1 MIYLDRPIYHN
12 GIMVLP
18 DYNSPRQFYFLPPVP
33 RLVDDPQTGKKAFKI
48 IKLVGG
54 LTDPADKPGEI
65 STGVAFFDC
74 DLRLKD
80 EEQEE
85 LKDAIRQQLGIFQEI
100 TLSPL
105 LYKDGEVTCYV
116 LGEKD
121 WDTSVK
127 SGTPSNIFVER
138 LAGFGKPSLYGD
150 NRATFSARMTQE
162 GVTALA
168 ESFAAGGVIGISIVY
183 TLKFDGLHPAFN
195 FKVTA
200 NWEQI
205 YHFLQETFKFD
216 LFFYSV
222 EDTSIVEKLEQA
234 QLLKFEEVVIDPAAS
249 SEIKDLRKQ
258 MQQYILEQFF
268 KPVLSV
274 GSPAYGKVAGMVAD
288 IARAL
293 VVVPSFGYKRV
304 EMTQEERKALSFEV
318 TRVSAIERVIYPQ
331 AHLTAL
337 VPGNELPGYI
347 QEINTDQDLFFRQLN
362 VRCSVGG
369 CDFAKQ
375 KIAWTHPYIKY
386 GSPPEEG
393 TDKIFE
399 NTTDKME
406 FTTWLQPARGFTYRT
421 GYDVE
426 FTAPDETDPGTIY
439 GQETSFT
446 GPEKSG
452 TDRELVINPM
462 EHFELHTVEFGL
474 MQGFRT
480 DKYPV
485 VEVHIKY
492 EDSDGYAVNSDLLLK
507 GADGGSK
514 CQFRVR
520 TRRGV
525 TAQTWYRLIY
535 HQTSGEQLVW
545 PRDAPW
551 AMVEGSCVLI
561 EDPFPNVFNISVR
574 VAARADEL
582 DWADIYLRYQNPL
595 AVGSYQE
602 QAFYFGGP
610 DLADPTK
617 ARQVWLFRTEDPS
630 QQRYEY
636 SFTLTYK
643 DGTLLQS
650 PGWIDS
656 EARTLVVGRQAGI
669 DRTIK
674 VFPEGPSFSS
684 EDLRDIKI
692 NLSHTEPDLAAPQEQ
707 ELVFENE
714 TQGGTFT
721 YRINNSV
728 NVGYDYKI
736 RYRWQ
741 NGQIKRVEGSVPN
754 GALDFTIPTHVG

>member
-1 MIYLDRPIYHN
+1 MIYLDKQFVFHA

-18 DYNSPRQFYFLPPVP
+18 DYSNPRQFYYLPPPP
-33 RLVDDPQTGKKAFKI
+33 RLVDDLQTGRKALKI
-48 IKLVGG
+48 LKLVGS
-54 LTDPADKPGEI
+54 LTDPIDGELR
-65 STGVAFFDC
+65 TGVAFFDC
-74 DLRLKD
+74 DLRLRDD
-80 EEQEE
+80 ELEE
-85 LKDAIRQQLGIFQEI
+85 LKDAVRQQLGIFQEI
-100 TLSPL
+100 TLTPL

-121 WDTSVK
+121 WGASVA

-168 ESFAAGGVIGISIVY
+168 ASLAAGGVIGISIVY
-183 TLKFDGLHPAFN
+183 TLKFDGLRPAFN

-205 YHFLQETFKFD
+205 YHFLQETFKLD
-216 LFFYSV
+216 LFWFSV
-222 EDTSIVEKLEQA
+222 EDTSIVEKLEQE

-274 GSPAYGKVAGMVAD
+274 GTPAYGKVPGMVAD

-293 VVVPSFGYKRV
+293 VVVPTFGYKRV
-304 EMTQEERKALSFEV
+304 DLTQEERKALSFEV
-318 TRVSAIERVIYPQ
+318 TRVSAVERVIYPQ

-337 VPGNELPGYI
+337 APVGELLGYI
-347 QEINTDQDLFFRQLN
+347 QEVNTDHDLFFRQLN

-386 GSPPEEG
+386 GSPEEG

-399 NTTDKME
+399 SMDEKME
-406 FTTWLQPARGFTYRT
+406 FTTWLQEAYRFTYRT
-421 GYDVE
+421 GYEVE
-426 FTAPDETDPGTIY
+426 FKAPDETDPETIY

-446 GPEKSG
+446 SPEKSI
-452 TDRELVINPM
+452 TDRELTINPM
-462 EHFELHTVEFGL
+462 EHFDLYAVEFGL
-474 MQGFRT
+474 MHGFRT
-480 DKYPV
+480 DKFPV
-485 VEVHIKY
+485 VEVHVKY
-492 EDSDGYAVNSDLLLK
+492 EDSTGYQVEPSYLLE
-507 GADGGSK
+507 GADNKAS

-520 TRRGV
+520 TRKGV
-525 TAQTWYRLIY
+525 TGRTQYKLVY
-535 HQTSGEQLVW
+535 HQTSGESIV
-545 PRDAPW
+545 RDWTVA
-551 AMVEGSCVLI
+551 EGSYVRI
-561 EDPFPNVFNISVR
+561 EDPFPNIFNISVR

-582 DWADIYLRYQNPL
+582 DWADIKLRYQDPL
-595 AVGSYQE
+595 TPGSYQE
-602 QAFYFGGP
+602 QAFYFAGP

-617 ARQVWLFRTEDPS
+617 AKQVWLFRTEDPS

-636 SFTLTYK
+636 SFTLMYK

-650 PGWIDS
+650 PDWIETES
-656 EARTLVVGRQAGI
+656 RTLVVGRRAET
-669 DRTIK
+669 DRTIR
-674 VFPEGPSFSS
+674 VFLDPQGPLFSTAA
-684 EDLRDIKI
+684 LRDIKV
-692 NLSHTEPDLAAPQEQ
+692 NLSHAEPEVAIPQEK

-714 TQGGTFT
+714 TQSGTYT
-721 YRINNSV
+721 YRITNSV
-728 NVGYDYKI
+728 NVGYNYKI

-741 NGQIKRVEGSVPN
+741 NGQIKKVEGSAPN
-754 GALDFTIPTHVG
+754 GALDFKVPTSVG